1 MLQRPA
7 RDRTREMGDTQDD
20 STVVVMD
27 EGDTP
32 PTTAA
37 AEKEKSTTTMFLYK
51 AWNDAYDEHSSLNDC
66 MIMDEVADK
75 DRIINSYMI
84 SNNPSPFT
92 NSYYPQY
99 HVVEF
104 IVFNVKAKKA
114 FECIKTYLTHNRKL
128 ESKYSRHY
136 GFRLTKRRTCVNSY
150 STSIELIFTYPR
162 KHQQQY
168 SDSPLLTDE
177 LKATAAKKQTSVYS
191 FMQASGL
198 SEKCRTDWSDF
209 ITACKPYEYVNKAEF
224 IKLLNTHCGG
234 CFTSTQEYPRFC
246 AFVEEWKGYCSEG
259 ESTDTAAA
267 DDDESTTTTR
277 RGDDDDIRS
286 RRSFAPPH
294 PSIGLRRTGSSSDA
308 AAGEKASVDSSV
320 RPSSTAAAEAGG
332 ENQAGVVIDEANDGT
347 AAKRRNHKYYLTTGF
362 MQHSICGLHKQT
374 TVARDIHRNTNT
386 LMFHKRDYDSRGH
399 RDIVHSHD
407 YMMSHNPGKDPFAEK
422 NPKQRAPKQVSPQ
435 KRKKKND
442 SNSAKTKR
450 AKSSSKSKT
459 TKKESSSSSNED
471 TSSSSN
477 NTDNEEY

>member
-1 MLQRPA
+1 
-7 RDRTREMGDTQDD
+7 MGDKQDD
-20 STVVVMD
+20 TTVVVMD
-27 EGDTP
+27 EGDAP
-32 PTTAA
+32 ATAA
-37 AEKEKSTTTMFLYK
+37 AEKEKSNTTMFLYK

-75 DRIINSYMI
+75 DRLINSYMI

-162 KHQQQY
+162 KNQQQY
-168 SDSPLLTDE
+168 SDSPLLQDE
-177 LKATAAKKQTSVYS
+177 LKATAKKQTSVYS
-191 FMQASGL
+191 FLQASGL

-209 ITACKPYEYVNKAEF
+209 ITACKPYEYINKSEF
-224 IKLLNTHCGG
+224 LKLLNTHCGG
-234 CFTSTQEYPRFC
+234 CFALAQEYPRFC
-246 AFVEEWKGYCSEG
+246 AFVDEWKGYCSGG

-267 DDDESTTTTR
+267 GDDDESTTTTHR
-277 RGDDDDIRS
+277 RSSVDGDIRS

-294 PSIGLRRTGSSSDA
+294 PSIGLRRTGSSSAD
-308 AAGEKASVDSSV
+308 AGEKASDESSV
-320 RPSSTAAAEAGG
+320 RPSSTAADAEGD
-332 ENQAGVVIDEANDGT
+332 NQAGVVIDDANDGT
-347 AAKRRNHKYYLTTGF
+347 AAKERDHKYYLTTGF

-374 TVARDIHRNTNT
+374 TVARDIHKNTHT
-386 LMFHKRDYDSRGH
+386 LMFHKRDYDSRGD

-407 YMMSHNPGKDPFAEK
+407 YMMSHNPGKDLFAAP
-422 NPKQRAPKQVSPQ
+422 PKKTTHPKRAPKKVSPQ

-442 SNSAKTKR
+442 KN
-450 AKSSSKSKT
+450 SSSSTKAKRSKSSKT
-459 TKKESSSSSNED
+459 TAKVMESSSSSNED
-471 TSSSSN
+471 TSSSN